1 MPSPDT
7 AESPS
12 GGSAWAERL
21 RAFIDYASTVL
32 NVAGTLL
39 IFGLVILV
47 NADVIGRTAFLSP
60 ISGVPEIVSMSIVAI
75 VFLQVSQAFRM
86 GRFTRTESFLNL
98 IQRRA
103 PRLRNA
109 LELAY
114 LAAALLL
121 TWFLLAASYPLFRK
135 EWDRGTYVGT
145 VGDFTFPAWPA
156 KLIIV
161 IGCTALILQILV
173 SIAITA
179 HALFTAGKAER

>member
-1 MPSPDT
+1 MSSPDT

-12 GGSAWAERL
+12 GGSAWAARL
-21 RAFIDYASTVL
+21 RAVIDNISTVL

-47 NADVIGRTAFLSP
+47 NADVVGRTAFLSP

-86 GRFTRTESFLNL
+86 GRFTRTESFLDML
-98 IQRRA
+98 QRRA
-103 PRLRNA
+103 PRLRSV
-109 LELAY
+109 LELVY
-114 LAAALLL
+114 LVAALLL
-121 TWFLLAASYPLFRK
+121 IWFLLAASYPLFQK

-173 SIAITA
+173 SILITA
-179 HALFTAGKAER
+179 HTLFTTRKGER